1 MRLRPFWL
9 LVVALLILAGCG
21 NGASPTGAGTS
32 AGSSAASVKQ
42 PPKPSGASSADAAT
56 AAPIAPRDASKT
68 LKIGVT
74 LHPYYSWV
82 ANVLGDAKG
91 VELVAILPGDVDSG
105 DYQPSPEDIKKLS
118 DLDGLVVNGIG
129 HDEFI
134 PDMVKAS
141 GNASLVVIKAND
153 GTPLLPG
160 AHGEAVNSH
169 TFLSFT
175 NAIQQTYAIAKILGQ
190 LRPDLNDALQKN
202 ADEYAKRLRK
212 IKASAATQ
220 LANAKTKRVVTV
232 HDGYSY
238 LCQEFGVSIAGV
250 VQPSHGLTPS
260 AEELGGMVDLLGK
273 EKIDVILTEESF
285 PAKLLDVLAKSRPVR
300 VYVISH
306 VAKGKYRA
314 SEFEE
319 VMQQNVDTLV
329 KALVTDG

>member
-1 MRLRPFWL
+1 MLLRSL
-9 LVVALLILAGCG
+9 SLLILALAVLTGCG
-21 NGASPTGAGTS
+21 NGAASTGAPTS
-32 AGSSAASVKQ
+32 GDSATSSVKQ
-42 PPKPSGASSADAAT
+42 PPKPSGAMSATPSSAA
-56 AAPIAPRDASKT
+56 IAPRDASKV

-82 ANVLGDAKG
+82 ANVIEGAKN

-118 DLDGLVVNGIG
+118 DLDALVVNGIG

-141 GNASLVVIKAND
+141 GNTSLVVIKANE

-190 LRPDLNDALQKN
+190 LRPDLNDAFQRN
-202 ADEYAKRLRK
+202 ADGYVKRLRK
-212 IKASAATQ
+212 IKADATTK
-220 LANAKTKRVVTV
+220 LAGAKTKRVVTV

-238 LCQEFGVSIAGV
+238 LCQEFDVVVAGV

-285 PAKLLDVLAKSRPVR
+285 PQKLLDVISKSQPVR